1 MSVSPSFNRTVIG
14 SLVKISCSSIYDIEW
29 NFYTEK
35 DYSSMMKVYEF
46 GEIDLMLMSRYQIK
60 ILEWNEGWKDF
71 ILVINPV
78 VEADSGKFVCI
89 ETENYEISKSSLLF
103 VYSEFVLNLNLSK
116 YLILL
121 FLASD

>member
-14 SLVKISCSSIYDIEW
+14 SMVRIACSSIYDIEW

-46 GEIDLMLMSRYQIK
+46 GEIDLTLMSRYQIE
-60 ILEWNEGWKDF
+60 ILERSDGWKDF

-89 ETENYEISKSSLLF
+89 ETENYEISKSSILF
-103 VYSEFVLNLNLSK
+103 VYSEFVLNSKLNFK
-116 YLILL
+116 K
-121 FLASD
+121 